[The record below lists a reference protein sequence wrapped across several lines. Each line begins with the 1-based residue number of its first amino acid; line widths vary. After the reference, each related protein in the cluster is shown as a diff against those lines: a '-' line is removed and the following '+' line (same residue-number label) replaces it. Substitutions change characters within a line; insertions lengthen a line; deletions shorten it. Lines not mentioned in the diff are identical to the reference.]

1 MLDTRRYPPEIAIRR
16 IYEFLKGKPEE
27 EALDPRWKDIWEK
40 YERYARRVASLPI
53 IEETEEILQSI
64 KLVDEDIWKIKI
76 DKNTKI
82 TFLLGAGAS
91 APSGIPT
98 VDKLLSELWK
108 RARKI
113 GREDL
118 DRLAKWCT
126 ERGISNIEDLL
137 TAAYISNF
145 AARNPNI
152 TALLDYFIFSGGKE
166 LNIEDLYIDLGA
178 TSKKEVEECGIE
190 IGDYAF
196 FTSKFRISKQNI
208 IGKAFDDRIG
218 CFLLIKLLKEIED
231 FKGTIYATFTVQEEV
246 GLRGAGVAA
255 FSIEPDVAIVLEGT
269 VASDTPD
276 TPPYKAITFLNKGPA
291 IRVLDATMITHRKLL
306 KFVKN
311 IAREKGIPYQL
322 QISPRSG
329 TDAGRIHI
337 TKSGIPSVV
346 ISVPCRY
353 IHSPHCIAK
362 INDLENTFKLLLE
375 VSKRMNEFTT
385 EL

>member
-1 MLDTRRYPPEIAIRR
+1 MNRSEIENI
-16 IYEFLKGKPEE
+16 LGKLT
-27 EALDPRWKDIWEK
+27 EANGAPGFEDEVRDLII
-40 YERYARRVASLPI
+40 SLI
-53 IEETEEILQSI
+53 KNYVNEI
-64 KLVDEDIWKIKI
+64 K
-76 DKNTKI
+76 
-82 TFLLGAGAS
+82 
-91 APSGIPT
+91 
-98 VDKLLSELWK
+98 VDKLGNLIATKGEGEPKIMISAHMDEVALMVRYIENNGFIRFINVGGLSPYVLLGKEVIIYANNGK
-108 RARKI
+108 KYYGVI
-113 GREDL
+113 G
-118 DRLAKWCT
+118 AKPPHVT
-126 ERGISNIEDLL
+126 KGV
-137 TAAYISNF
+137 
-145 AARNPNI
+145 
-152 TALLDYFIFSGGKE
+152 KE